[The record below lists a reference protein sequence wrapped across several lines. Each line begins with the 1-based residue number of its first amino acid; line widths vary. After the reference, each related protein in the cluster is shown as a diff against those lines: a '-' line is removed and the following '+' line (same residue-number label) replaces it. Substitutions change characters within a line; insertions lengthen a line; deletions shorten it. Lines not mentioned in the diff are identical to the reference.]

1 MAYTF
6 YHTSHIYLFIL
17 RIFIDYSQ
25 QRCGFS
31 QIIRNKDT
39 IIY

>member
-6 YHTSHIYLFIL
+6 NHTSYIYLFIL
-17 RIFIDYSQ
+17 RIFIDFPQ

-31 QIIRNKDT
+31 YIFRNKDT